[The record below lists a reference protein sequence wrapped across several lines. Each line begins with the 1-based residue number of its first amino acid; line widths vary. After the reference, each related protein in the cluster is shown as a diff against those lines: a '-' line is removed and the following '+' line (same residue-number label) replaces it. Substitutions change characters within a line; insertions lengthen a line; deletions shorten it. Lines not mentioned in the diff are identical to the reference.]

1 MMRLVGCGLI
11 VLGGGVLCLWRPQPL
26 LVRMASIASMVWT
39 SGIAALAVVGVVCV
53 ACVVCVAGIA
63 CIANAFPAWSERVL
77 RDAMGQMLA
86 AHGVAGV
93 LAPVVRFE
101 KKPTWDAHDAVR
113 QVWRQAAPT
122 EESSVCADRCV
133 LCLGRLG
140 GGELLLGIRV
150 TPAERVE
157 VTLRPRAVF
166 RCRRCDAPMHAD
178 CACSMLCAAG
188 NAPRLRACPACC
200 LCI

>member
-1 MMRLVGCGLI
+1 MMRRDVVGYGMI

-26 LVRMASIASMVWT
+26 LQSMARMGWT

-53 ACVVCVAGIA
+53 VCFVCVAGIA

-77 RDAMGQMLA
+77 RDAMGQVLA
-86 AHGVAGV
+86 AHGVASV

-101 KKPTWDAHDAVR
+101 KTTWDAHDAVR

-122 EESSVCADRCV
+122 EDSSVCADRCV

-157 VTLRPRAVF
+157 ATLRPRAVF

-178 CACSMLCAAG
+178 CACTMLCAAG
-188 NAPRLRACPACC
+188 NAPRLRACPACG
-200 LCI
+200 LGI